1 MIHSLVYVPDLV
13 RLLACCL
20 SALLFGGVLAN
31 QTASLEICLMDWVTW
46 AILAIV
52 VGVITVATV
61 VMVIAA
67 VEMEAEEIDDLG
79 VLSDEELF
87 DFMSQ
92 EDPVLEAPDDEV
104 LSDEDMTNMLLE
116 FNVRLAEKQE
126 SLGPEFE
133 QVLNNNLW
141 ELYEK

>member
-1 MIHSLVYVPDLV
+1 
-13 RLLACCL
+13 
-20 SALLFGGVLAN
+20 
-31 QTASLEICLMDWVTW
+31 
-46 AILAIV
+46 
-52 VGVITVATV
+52 
-61 VMVIAA
+61 MVIAA

-126 SLGPEFE
+126 PLGPEFE